1 MTRGTKPPA
10 GHSTATLVLGV
21 ILLLAQGCAGRI
33 RPALPPQTPPTPASP
48 AVVSPMTFMATAYCK
63 GTATS
68 VGTPVA
74 EGIVAAD
81 PKLLPIGTVIRV
93 TGLSKSYRGD
103 YTVMDTGPRIRGRR
117 LDVYIADCAQAVR
130 FGRRSVGVTVLRQRN

>member
-1 MTRGTKPPA
+1 
-10 GHSTATLVLGV
+10 
-21 ILLLAQGCAGRI
+21 
-33 RPALPPQTPPTPASP
+33 
-48 AVVSPMTFMATAYCK
+48 MTFMATAYCK

-81 PKLLPIGTVIRV
+81 PKLLPIG
-93 TGLSKSYRGD
+93 
-103 YTVMDTGPRIRGRR
+103 
-117 LDVYIADCAQAVR
+117 AVR

>member
-1 MTRGTKPPA
+1 MTKE
-10 GHSTATLVLGV
+10 LKVLGV
-21 ILLLAQGCAGRI
+21 LVLFAQGCAGRI
-33 RPALPPQTPPTPASP
+33 HPAPAPQIPPTAASP
-48 AVVSPMTFMATAYCK
+48 AVARPMTFMATAYCT
-63 GTATS
+63 GTATA

-81 PKLLPIGTVIRV
+81 PTLLPIGTVIRV
-93 TGLSKSYRGD
+93 TGLSKPYRVD

-130 FGRRSVGVTVLRQRN
+130 FGRRSVGVTVLRQRDHQ

>member
-1 MTRGTKPPA
+1 
-10 GHSTATLVLGV
+10 
-21 ILLLAQGCAGRI
+21 
-33 RPALPPQTPPTPASP
+33 
-48 AVVSPMTFMATAYCK
+48 MTFMATAYCTGTAT

-68 VGTPVA
+68 AGTPVA

-81 PKLLPIGTVIRV
+81 PTLLPIGTVIRV

-103 YTVMDTGPRIRGRR
+103 YTVMDTGSRIRGRR

-130 FGRRSVGVTVLRQRN
+130 FGRRSVGVTVLQSRNHR